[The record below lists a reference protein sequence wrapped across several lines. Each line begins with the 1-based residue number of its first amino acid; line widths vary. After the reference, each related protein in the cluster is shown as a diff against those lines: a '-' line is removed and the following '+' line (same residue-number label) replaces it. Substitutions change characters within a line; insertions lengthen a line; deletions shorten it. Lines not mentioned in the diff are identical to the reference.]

1 MTDFA
6 AARRMMVDG
15 QVRTADVTD
24 LRLLA
29 AMLELPRERFFPDDK
44 ASLAYLDLD
53 APVSAPGQPVRRLLK
68 PMVLAKLI
76 QAAGIAASDHVLDVG
91 CASGYSTAL
100 LTRLAGSVVGLEE
113 DAALARQAADALSW
127 AGKSSASLPNAKI
140 VTGRLAQGCA
150 GEGPY
155 DVILLQGSAE
165 VVPPALF
172 DQLKNGGRLICVL
185 GRGPQGKAM
194 FYRRADGDISGRPV
208 FDAAAAALPGFA
220 KPPEFVF

>member
-1 MTDFA
+1 MIDFA

-29 AMLELPRERFFPDDK
+29 AMLDLPRERFFPDEK
-44 ASLAYLDLD
+44 VSLAYLDLD
-53 APVSAPGQPVRRLLK
+53 VAVSAPGQPVRRMLK

-76 QAAGIAASDHVLDVG
+76 QAAAITETDRVLDVG
-91 CASGYSTAL
+91 CGSGSGYSTAL
-100 LTRLAGSVVGLEE
+100 LTHLAGAVIGLEQ
-113 DAALARQAADALSW
+113 DRSLARQAADALSW
-127 AGKSSASLPNAKI
+127 AGRPNAKI
-140 VTGRLAQGCA
+140 VTGILAQGCA

-165 VVPPALF
+165 LVPAALF
-172 DQLKNGGRLICVL
+172 DQLKDGGRLVCVL
-185 GRGPQGKAM
+185 GRGATGKAM
-194 FYRRADGDISGRPV
+194 LYRRIQGEVSGRPV
-208 FDAAAAALPGFA
+208 FDAAAAPLPGFA